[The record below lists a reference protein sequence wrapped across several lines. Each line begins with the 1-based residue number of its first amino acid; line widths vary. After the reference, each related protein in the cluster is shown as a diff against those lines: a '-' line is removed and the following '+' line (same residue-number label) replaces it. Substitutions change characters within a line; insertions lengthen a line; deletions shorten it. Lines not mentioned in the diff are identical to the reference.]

1 MLHVRVRAQ
10 AEMPVVA
17 EHGSLVSLESCLGG
31 LAGVAITNSAA
42 GHISMKNT
50 LALTGDEAVRDDAPW

>member
-1 MLHVRVRAQ
+1 
-10 AEMPVVA
+10 MPVVA

-31 LAGVAITNSAA
+31 LAGVVIASSAA
-42 GHISMKNT
+42 GHISMQNT